1 MTQSALPLIK
11 KRTHYDY
18 RRPVFWFLVPITAFM
33 GLFFLF
39 PVLYEVYISFFD
51 FSLGGSKT
59 FIGLGN
65 YRRLLL
71 DDQFVGSL
79 WTTLLFVFFAVGL
92 QISFGLLIALLFH
105 MESRVMGIL
114 RTLVLIPTVFTPL
127 VAGLVWKSLYHPDLG
142 AVTYYLRQLGIN
154 IGRGLLVERH
164 LALGAIIVIDVWQ
177 WTPLMVIIILAGL
190 KSIPSEPYEVGL
202 IDGANRFQLF
212 WYITIPLLR
221 PTLTVALLIRT
232 LDALKIFDIIWATTN
247 GGPGTVTT
255 VANLRIYEVGIQQL
269 RVGYAAALSNV
280 LLLSG
285 IVLGIVFIRSLYK
298 DKQGASV

>member
-1 MTQSALPLIK
+1 
-11 KRTHYDY
+11 
-18 RRPVFWFLVPITAFM
+18 M